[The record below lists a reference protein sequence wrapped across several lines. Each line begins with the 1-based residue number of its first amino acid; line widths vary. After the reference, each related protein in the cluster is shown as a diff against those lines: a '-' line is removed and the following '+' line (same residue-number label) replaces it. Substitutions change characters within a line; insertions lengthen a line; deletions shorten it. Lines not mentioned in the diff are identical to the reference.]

1 MGSGRAQS
9 WQLPR
14 LGRRTGGWTGGQTG
28 GQAAL
33 HSQAKAQNG
42 AAAPVTMET
51 ELNNEQPEKQHGC
64 LAPRPHSH
72 QALTPTHGSLCTH
85 THVCL
90 HAWTYVHMCAHMHKS
105 SRKEKEIE
113 KQGKSKREAR
123 EQEQWLTFMTWIDV
137 EMLFSR
143 VLQSMLLTRAHEFS
157 VPVLLSLDTNK
168 PHTE

>member
-113 KQGKSKREAR
+113 KQGKNRRVYRKGRMGDEAHS
-123 EQEQWLTFMTWIDV
+123 L
-137 EMLFSR
+137 
-143 VLQSMLLTRAHEFS
+143 S
-157 VPVLLSLDTNK
+157 VAKLNRKKKISPFDSG
-168 PHTE
+168 